1 MTDLET
7 RLARCERRNRY
18 LTWGIAV
25 VLLGVAGIYVKE
37 FTYPE
42 SVHGQSTP
50 PVLTASELVIVD
62 ANGVVRARL
71 GTKLPDAIV
80 NGRTR
85 PRGDEIAGLL
95 LYDDTGQERGGYVT
109 FKFSGYVGLTVD
121 SRDNMVGSFLAGP
134 KGGAI
139 LQLRDGGLV
148 QLRKDKD
155 WAEVRADD
163 TGAQIS
169 IVHNGELTSR
179 TPPLSADDVSLL
191 CGRIKNE
198 LVEKRKMPVGQA
210 VEVCKERMSGDQCR
224 ACLAVPQPR

>member
-1 MTDLET
+1 M
-7 RLARCERRNRY
+7 A
-18 LTWGIAV
+18 
-25 VLLGVAGIYVKE
+25 VLLLGMAGMYVKGLKD
-37 FTYPE
+37 PE
-42 SVHGQSTP
+42 SVQGQSTH
-50 PVLTASELVIVD
+50 PVLTASELVIAD

-71 GTKLPDAIV
+71 GTKMPDAIV
-80 NGRTR
+80 NGKTR

-109 FKFSGYVGLTVD
+109 FKSSGYVGLTVD

-139 LQLRDGGLV
+139 LQLSDGGLV

-169 IVHNGELTSR
+169 IIRNGELISR
-179 TPPLSADDVSLL
+179 TPPLSADDVNLL
-191 CGRIKNE
+191 CGRIKIE
-198 LVEKRKMPVGQA
+198 LVEKRKMPVGRA